1 MKMTE
6 LTALI
11 GACMAALKVIWDM
24 VQSNRNLSNQIS
36 EVLKRMSTLESNQQ
50 ELHRVGQANSLGNRN
65 LTRYRIRQEM
75 LKAIRQGYET
85 YDNFQEVVNLVD
97 GYHAAGGN
105 GAIDALFD
113 EYKNLPRKEA

>member
-1 MKMTE
+1 
-6 LTALI
+6 
-11 GACMAALKVIWDM
+11 
-24 VQSNRNLSNQIS
+24 
-36 EVLKRMSTLESNQQ
+36 MSKLESNQQ

-97 GYHAAGGN
+97 GYHATGGN

>member
-11 GACMAALKVIWDM
+11 GVCMAALKVIWDM

-97 GYHAAGGN
+97 GYHATGGN